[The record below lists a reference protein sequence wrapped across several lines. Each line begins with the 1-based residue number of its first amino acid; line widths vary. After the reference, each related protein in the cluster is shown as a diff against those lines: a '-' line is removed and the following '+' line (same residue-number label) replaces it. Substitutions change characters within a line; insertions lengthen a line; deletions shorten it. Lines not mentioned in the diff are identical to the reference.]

1 VLNHRAKGG
10 YGSRLTTQS
19 GAVQMPDA
27 CKGDHMPPS
36 VFSRLAT
43 TSLRSTRPP
52 TTSADA
58 KCTCGEAVR
67 FPDERSEELCEA
79 KSQEGARSR
88 TRSSRWSRRESC
100 PPRRNIPRRSVATER
115 RRRLNA
121 GCSPPRARPA
131 RLRGNHGR
139 PRRRRRRGH
148 ERGTC
153 VRLPRWMHRLLSPRC
168 QRRLRERLQ
177 RGCELKC
184 ACHRR

>member
-1 VLNHRAKGG
+1 MHLRRDAPAAK
-10 YGSRLTTQS
+10 RS
-19 GAVQMPDA
+19 GWVSEANCEA
-27 CKGDHMPPS
+27 
-36 VFSRLAT
+36 AA
-43 TSLRSTRPP
+43 RPR
-52 TTSADA
+52 
-58 KCTCGEAVR
+58 AVR
-67 FPDERSEELCEA
+67 FPDEQREELCES

-153 VRLPRWMHRLLSPRC
+153 VRPRC